1 MRMCNF
7 MQKKIL
13 WRKNQLWIETPE
25 HYCYYDLC
33 LVNVNCILAWL
44 ICLWKKKNICVWM
57 FSLLNRK
64 SQAGNFE
71 PILIPSVLSVSITFK
86 FSVRM
91 IYQRNKFEI
100 YYNFFFIFLIKDQRP
115 YFMKLLSINDDIEIL
130 K

>member
-1 MRMCNF
+1 
-7 MQKKIL
+7 
-13 WRKNQLWIETPE
+13 
-25 HYCYYDLC
+25 
-33 LVNVNCILAWL
+33 
-44 ICLWKKKNICVWM
+44 M

-130 K
+130 KKKKKKNEYY